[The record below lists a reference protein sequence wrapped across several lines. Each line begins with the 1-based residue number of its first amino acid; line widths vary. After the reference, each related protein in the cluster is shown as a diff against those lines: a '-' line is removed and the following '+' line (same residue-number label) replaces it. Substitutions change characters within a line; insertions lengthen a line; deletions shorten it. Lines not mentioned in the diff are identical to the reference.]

1 MCSFN
6 IFNPSQHDIRKVW
19 IGVEQLQTIPLYAC
33 TVQYPK
39 TVPTYTLPLYRTAP
53 QNHTPKQSHL
63 LYIPEKGGIFS

>member
-1 MCSFN
+1 M
-6 IFNPSQHDIRKVW
+6 FNPSQHDIRKVW

-33 TVQYPK
+33 TYSTPK
-39 TVPTYTLPLYRTAP
+39 PYQRTLPLYRTAP